1 MTLKATT
8 HGGGHG
14 HFDRLSMIYFANGT
28 PVIPDYGSARF
39 INVVVKARGG
49 YAPENRSFAQLSIAH
64 NTVTID
70 STTHFSGSSREAQK
84 QGARILFS
92 DFSDRSFQIVSA
104 MDDKAYK
111 GVTMRR
117 SVALIEHGSLEY
129 PVVLDIFRLLADK
142 PHVYDLPYYYNGHL
156 MSTSYPYD
164 KQVDRLTP
172 MGTRN
177 GYQHLWREAV
187 GHPEGDFTQLCWL
200 ENGRFYTL
208 SAVSSTPCTPYLV
221 KTGANDPD
229 YNLITRN
236 GVLFRTAEPTAAQTF
251 VSVIEPH
258 GNYDLVTE
266 TTRTAESQ
274 IERVELL
281 AADENT
287 VLVRISILG
296 GGQFTVALADDGSE
310 ANARHALD
318 AQGRTYR
325 WKGTHKIFDK

>member
-1 MTLKATT
+1 MHA
-8 HGGGHG
+8 
-14 HFDRLSMIYFANGT
+14 LSGQD
-28 PVIPDYGSARF
+28 P
-39 INVVVKARGG
+39 
-49 YAPENRSFAQLSIAH
+49 
-64 NTVTID
+64 
-70 STTHFSGSSREAQK
+70 
-84 QGARILFS
+84 
-92 DFSDRSFQIVSA
+92 
-104 MDDKAYK
+104 
-111 GVTMRR
+111 
-117 SVALIEHGSLEY
+117 
-129 PVVLDIFRLLADK
+129 
-142 PHVYDLPYYYNGHL
+142 
-156 MSTSYPYD
+156 
-164 KQVDRLTP
+164 
-172 MGTRN
+172 
-177 GYQHLWREAV
+177 
-187 GHPEGDFTQLCWL
+187 
-200 ENGRFYTL
+200 
-208 SAVSSTPCTPYLV
+208 
-221 KTGANDPD
+221 NDPD